1 MMAKGG
7 DYRNYRSQSPG
18 PEKRSPTG
26 RKISMDIKPRISPRD
41 SIALGVANK
50 RPKMVES
57 DEVSKKLSHIYVN
70 LSDMD
75 IKETIESDQKHSEN
89 SLTECDEDNSSEV
102 TPIPDELKDHE
113 TTNM

>member
-41 SIALGVANK
+41 SLALGVGNK

-57 DEVSKKLSHIYVN
+57 DEVSNKLSHIYVN
-70 LSDMD
+70 LSDME
-75 IKETIESDQKHSEN
+75 IKETTESDQKTSEI
-89 SLTECDEDNSSEV
+89 SPTKSEEDNSSEV
-102 TPIPDELKDHE
+102 TSIPNELKDIK